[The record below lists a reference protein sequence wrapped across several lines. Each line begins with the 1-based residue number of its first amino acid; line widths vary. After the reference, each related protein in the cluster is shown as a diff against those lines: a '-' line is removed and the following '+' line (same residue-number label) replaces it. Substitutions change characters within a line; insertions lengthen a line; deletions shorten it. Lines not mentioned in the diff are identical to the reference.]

1 MLRAKPHIDKISVCQ
16 HGGINYAELSG
27 RHLDPREILD
37 FSTCCNPYKPPMA
50 IYLAT
55 RNVPLEI
62 YPDSDAIELIKAL
75 STALEVNADNL
86 IACSGSTE
94 LIRLAALAYLGE
106 GDRVV
111 IPSPTYGE
119 YTLACKLVNARAIK
133 FPLREQNG
141 FRLDIS
147 EFIKFARQHE
157 PAAIF
162 LCNPNNPT
170 GQYLDMRA
178 VEKIASVFSS
188 TLIVLDEAYIAFT
201 AGTWNSLN
209 LIGAENLL
217 IVRSM
222 TKDFGLAGLRL
233 GYGVA
238 SKSVIDVLRKV
249 RPPWNVN
256 SMAQKAGIAALRQRR
271 FVENSAARL
280 FKSRQYLEKELKHF
294 GFQIIPSQT
303 NFFLVRVGKAREFRD
318 RLLRKGFMVRD
329 CSSFGLPEHI
339 RIGPRSM
346 EDCRRLVRA
355 IREISG

>member
-1 MLRAKPHIDKISVCQ
+1 MLRAKPHIDKIAACE
-16 HGGINYAELSG
+16 HGGINYVELSG
-27 RHLDPREILD
+27 RRLDPRDVLD
-37 FSTCCNPYKPPMA
+37 FSTCCNPYKPPKA
-50 IYLAT
+50 IYSAI

-62 YPDSDAIELIKAL
+62 YPDADAGELIKAL
-75 STALEVNADNL
+75 STALEVNAENL
-86 IACSGSTE
+86 IAGSGSTE
-94 LIRLAALAYLGE
+94 LIRLAALAYIGE
-106 GDRVV
+106 NDRV
-111 IPSPTYGE
+111 IITSPTYGE
-119 YTLACKLVNARAIK
+119 YELASRLVNARIIR
-133 FPLREQNG
+133 FPLKEQRN
-141 FRLDIS
+141 FKLDTE
-147 EFIKFARQHE
+147 EFLKFARQHE

-170 GQYLDMRA
+170 GQYLDMHA
-178 VEKIASVFSS
+178 VKKIVTALNSA
-188 TLIVLDEAYIAFT
+188 LIVLDEAYIAFT
-201 AGTWNSLN
+201 ADTWNSLD
-209 LIGAENLL
+209 LIKFTNLL
-217 IVRSM
+217 VVRSM
-222 TKDFGLAGLRL
+222 TKDFCLAGLRL

-238 SKSVIDVLRKV
+238 STSVIAALKKV

-271 FVENSAARL
+271 FVENSTARL
-280 FKSRQYLEKELKHF
+280 FKSRQYLETEMKHF

-346 EDCRRLVRA
+346 KDCRSLVKT